1 VDILLTLP
9 ISGTTRLDAGS
20 QTGSQLAGVGKALVA
35 QTTLQN
41 IEVYSNGGPVPPDQ
55 IGSDGSTSGGGGKIV
70 TFLVDPQEALILKF
84 VKDSGGIIDFV
95 VRSLE
100 ATQVNATDPV
110 NLDYLVDLYKFIS
123 LPKK

>member
-1 VDILLTLP
+1 MKTKCIALIAIIGLSAFALGGCSTQA
-9 ISGTTRLDAGS
+9 RAERK
-20 QTGSQLAGVGKALVA
+20 GKAA
-35 QTTLQN
+35 
-41 IEVYSNGGPVPPDQ
+41 GDQ
-55 IGSDGSTSGGGGKIV
+55 ICKAKNANNANDVKII

-95 VRSLE
+95 VRSLD

-110 NLDYLVDLYKFIS
+110 NIDYLVDLYKFIS